1 MTAAGVQRGME
12 LDIHPGMV
20 TFNTFHPAADA
31 PFGLAAAK
39 LLPDMPEPATRYLN
53 PDQRD
58 FFAVTVRSGPPAAGS
73 SQVAGASP

>member
-1 MTAAGVQRGME
+1 
-12 LDIHPGMV
+12 
-20 TFNTFHPAADA
+20 
-31 PFGLAAAK
+31 
-39 LLPDMPEPATRYLN
+39 MPEPATRYLN